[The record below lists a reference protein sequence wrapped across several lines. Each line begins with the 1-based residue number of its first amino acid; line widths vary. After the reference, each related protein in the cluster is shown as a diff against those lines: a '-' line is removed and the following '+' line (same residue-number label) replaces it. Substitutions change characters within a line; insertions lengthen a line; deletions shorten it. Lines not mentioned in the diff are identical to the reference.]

1 MAERATKLCD
11 KYARIKGAGT
21 IARPERHPFFQK
33 LAPLVKLHLEK
44 SMRENGFMY
53 AKWGFVSIFLIRV
66 SLFLQLLSEGA

>member
-44 SMRENGFMY
+44 STRENGFM
-53 AKWGFVSIFLIRV
+53 
-66 SLFLQLLSEGA
+66 

>member
-1 MAERATKLCD
+1 MSPCLLHIPLSAVAERATKLCE

-44 SMRENGFMY
+44 SMRENGFM
-53 AKWGFVSIFLIRV
+53 
-66 SLFLQLLSEGA
+66 